1 MNSCNEK
8 FSEDHDLA
16 VFEVW
21 LQNELIRT
29 ANEDE
34 KFTKSVFL
42 KISEFESGK
51 NDSTTQ
57 WVIFSLG
64 LAAFSISVLLIN
76 NLSFA
81 DDSLALGSFAKY
93 LLMTCLLLISCW
105 SLQSELDSA

>member
-1 MNSCNEK
+1 MHSCNEK
-8 FSEDHDLA
+8 FSEAHDSA

-21 LQNELIRT
+21 FQNELMRN

-42 KISEFESGK
+42 KISELESDK

-57 WVIFSLG
+57 WMTFSLG
-64 LAAFSISVLLIN
+64 LAALSISVLLIN

-81 DDSLALGSFAKY
+81 DDSLALVSFAKY
-93 LLMTCLLLISCW
+93 LLMTCLLLISSW
-105 SLQSELDSA
+105 TLQSELDFA